1 MDSNINQKGWARVL
15 FELLVLCVSTEGV
28 PQVFQHV
35 TIYDKEG
42 QIRCL
47 DRRPVPV
54 ATAHYLALGGVLD
67 APGRLGSKPWIESW

>member
-35 TIYDKEG
+35 
-42 QIRCL
+42 
-47 DRRPVPV
+47 
-54 ATAHYLALGGVLD
+54 YL
-67 APGRLGSKPWIESW
+67 